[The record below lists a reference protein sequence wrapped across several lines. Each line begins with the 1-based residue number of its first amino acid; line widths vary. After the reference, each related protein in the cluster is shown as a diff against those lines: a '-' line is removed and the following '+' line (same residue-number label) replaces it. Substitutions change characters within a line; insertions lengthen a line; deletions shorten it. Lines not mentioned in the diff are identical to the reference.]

1 MSNQAW
7 MLVAVGT
14 VLVIEILRGSHRG
27 VHRQQDWKII
37 GLSLAGS
44 WALRPLLALLTASVI
59 GFALP
64 RWQGSL
70 AGAPFW
76 PSFTAIL
83 LVAEFGQ
90 YWLHRWA
97 HDTRNHP
104 VLYGM
109 HRTHHSAPYVNVT
122 LMYRTNL
129 FWVFVHSYTWV
140 TAVAIYL
147 GLTTA
152 AAAFYLA
159 IMLWNVITHSDRRWD
174 DAIIA
179 RVPGGARLV
188 QAFELLFVTPRIHHT
203 HHGYGRDGKAY
214 RNFCTML
221 SIWDRLFGTL
231 HVPQGRPWRYGL
243 PGGEHHWLRQML
255 FPLLPLGDAPKRDRR
270 GRAISP
276 PVLPP
281 SQPPSS

>member
-76 PSFTAIL
+76 PSFMAIL

-97 HDTRNHP
+97 HDTRKHP

-159 IMLWNVITHSDRRWD
+159 IMLWNVITHSDWRWD

-276 PVLPP
+276 PVLPLR
-281 SQPPSS
+281 QPPSS